1 MTDKKTLLY
10 SRKTPSQEENL
21 RNRKELI
28 RTKQA
33 RGITQS
39 RRKGRLVRQL
49 SCMSDNDTDGNVEI
63 DLAKYLPPHYTTSK
77 KVKRLIEVNAVR
89 IQVFS

>member
-1 MTDKKTLLY
+1 M

-33 RGITQS
+33 RGITHS

-49 SCMSDNDTDGNVEI
+49 SCMSDNEPDGHVEI
-63 DLAKYLPPHYTTSK
+63 DLTKYLPPHYTTSK
-77 KVKRLIEVNAVR
+77 KVKRLIEVCILTCVTLPR
-89 IQVFS
+89 

>member
-1 MTDKKTLLY
+1 MTDKRALLY

-49 SCMSDNDTDGNVEI
+49 SCMSDNEPENHVEI

-77 KVKRLIEVNAVR
+77 KVRRLIEVCNSKA
-89 IQVFS
+89 Q